1 MKLSRLARLSCKA
14 LREYDWSTLNPKKW
28 NWPLIVYPFRA
39 ILHPVTTF
47 QEIKY
52 EKKGSVGLATLII
65 LLLFAS
71 RIFNYL
77 ETSFV
82 FNYNRPERL
91 HLWIEFMSSAMPT
104 LLWCIVNW
112 SLCTLI
118 DGEGRFSEIWIG
130 TAYSFFPVVLSSV
143 LCAVLSNVLT
153 ADERVFLTVI
163 EIGALLLTVLMLF
176 ISSMI
181 IHQYSFQ
188 KTVFSMVLTVC
199 GIAAVIFL
207 LILCLS
213 MFQQFGTFLGT
224 IIKELFQRTRGG

>member
-1 MKLSRLARLSCKA
+1 MKLSRLARLSCKT
-14 LREYDWSTLNPKKW
+14 LREHDWSTLNPKTW

-112 SLCTLI
+112 SITTLM
-118 DGEGRFSEIWIG
+118 DGEGSFRDIYIS
-130 TAYSFFPVVLSSV
+130 TAYAMTPV
-143 LCAVLSNVLT
+143 
-153 ADERVFLTVI
+153 
-163 EIGALLLTVLMLF
+163 
-176 ISSMI
+176 I
-181 IHQYSFQ
+181 IFTLVQ
-188 KTVFSMVLTVC
+188 TVFSWVLTQD
-199 GIAAVIFL
+199 GQEIYDLLGAVGVIWTGFLAFVGMMTIQQYTIKKTIFTIIIDIIGMLVVLFLFL
-207 LILCLS
+207 LFFALI
-213 MFQQFGTFLGT
+213 QQLINFLYVLYT
-224 IIKELFQRTRGG
+224 EFSLRL